1 MSRHAGALGFTCASC
16 GHDHTLE
23 EIRRAMYLGQRSIGD
38 YQAARR
44 GTLGRRLARRTITR
58 TLMRGLFR

>member
-1 MSRHAGALGFTCASC
+1 MSRNVGFRCANC
-16 GHDHTLE
+16 GHDHDLE
-23 EIRRAMYLGQRSIGD
+23 QIRRAMYIGQRSIGD

-44 GTLGRRLARRTITR
+44 GTLGKRLARRYVTR

>member
-1 MSRHAGALGFTCASC
+1 VSRAAGFRCANC

-23 EIRRAMYLGQRSIGD
+23 QIRRGMYVGQRTIGD

-44 GTLGRRLARRTITR
+44 GALGKRLARRYVTR
-58 TLMRGLFR
+58 TLMRALFR

>member
-1 MSRHAGALGFTCASC
+1 VSNIGFRCANC
-16 GHDHTLE
+16 GHDHSLE
-23 EIRRAMYLGQRSIGD
+23 QIRRSLYVSQRTIGD

-44 GTLGRRLARRTITR
+44 GTLGKRLARRTITR

>member
-1 MSRHAGALGFTCASC
+1 MSRNVGFRCAAC

-23 EIRRAMYLGQRSIGD
+23 EIRRSLYLSQRTIGD

-44 GTLGRRLARRTITR
+44 GTLSRRLARRYVTR
-58 TLMRGLFR
+58 TLMRSLFR